1 MFDQSNP
8 TVCTANLDSPL
19 SLENYVINFICDHI
33 EDICVIAPQDSNST
47 SADKVWPTNVALN
60 KTPLPLVF
68 TIRLIL

>member
-47 SADKVWPTNVALN
+47 SADKV
-60 KTPLPLVF
+60 
-68 TIRLIL
+68 